1 MNNSR
6 ARLELPI
13 TVEVRDNGP
22 GVAEDLVDHLFEPFI
37 STKRSGSGLGLS
49 LVAKIV
55 ADHRGVVSYLPGEPG
70 ATFRVRLPAAGRQEQ
85 PVRQRE
91 VA

>member
-1 MNNSR
+1 
-6 ARLELPI
+6 LELPI

-22 GVAEDLVDHLFEPFI
+22 GVASDMIEHLFEPFI
-37 STKRSGSGLGLS
+37 SSKRSGSGLGLS
-49 LVAKIV
+49 LVAKIL

-70 ATFRVRLPAAGRQEQ
+70 ATFRVRLPAARAQHEPLQ
-85 PVRQRE
+85 HRD